1 MWRALLILII
11 TVGILGGG
19 FYYFADHEGWF
30 ERQSVSETEQS
41 ETQDQVSTEQVEPI
55 VENPWTDYQ
64 YQANGVAFSSK
75 YPAENWQVVEQL
87 NGNDLTIVFTNNDSC
102 QVLYLFDIRQ
112 GQYKTELS
120 NNKSSD
126 SCADVLRKIVS
137 IATIPRFG
145 VVLDEASES
154 ATATNVDKSQDG
166 VAPSDFSTTNQTA
179 TNDDKTEDGVTA
191 GDSST
196 TDEKTETVNNTEAT
210 LPTGI
215 SEGVPD
221 QELHE
226 MSATERYNSAKT
238 FVNDYLLEYAK
249 RRWATIENQLSTKAK
264 SELGGKALSSVATP
278 FYYYELLTVLKEVK
292 IGQFQVNVKLTDKEE
307 NPIGENGIY
316 TLNIVWEYGEWK
328 IDNYLFE

>member
-1 MWRALLILII
+1 MWRALLILIVTI
-11 TVGILGGG
+11 GILGGG

-30 ERQSVSETEQS
+30 ETKAVSE
-41 ETQDQVSTEQVEPI
+41 VVQVETNDQTSAETVTSI
-55 VENPWTDYQ
+55 VENPWRDYQ
-64 YQANGVAFSSK
+64 YQANGVAFSTK
-75 YPAENWQVVEQL
+75 YPSENWQVLEQL
-87 NGNDLTIVFTNNDSC
+87 NGNEMTIIFTNNDSC

-145 VVLDEASES
+145 VILDESVESNGSAS
-154 ATATNVDKSQDG
+154 
-166 VAPSDFSTTNQTA
+166 PSE
-179 TNDDKTEDGVTA
+179 DKTAGSVAVTNESVLVNDGQAQKSADTNTSEQPA
-191 GDSST
+191 LTST
-196 TDEKTETVNNTEAT
+196 DPV
-210 LPTGI
+210 LPTSI

-238 FVNDYLLEYAK
+238 FVNNYLLEYAK
-249 RRWATIENQLSTKAK
+249 RRWATIESQLSSKAK

-278 FYYYELLTVLKEVK
+278 FYYYELLTVLKEIKV
-292 IGQFQVNVKLTDKEE
+292 GQFQVNVKLTDKEE
-307 NPIGENGIY
+307 KPIGESGIY